1 MTRSI
6 FFDLL
11 DSFKTMM
18 LAEGS
23 KHPLAQML
31 YTQAIIESSNFQSLD
46 FAKTNTSQDPSDMR

>member
-6 FFDLL
+6 FFDLPN
-11 DSFKTMM
+11 SFKTMI
-18 LAEGS
+18 LAKRS

-46 FAKTNTSQDPSDMR
+46 FTKTNTSQDPSDMR